1 VGIAELTRNA
11 VDVLPKGEL
20 EKKLAK
26 GRPLRVKLGI
36 DVTSPDIHVGRGI
49 PLQRMRAFQDEGHKA
64 VLIIGD
70 YTTRIGDPSGRSSER
85 PILSDEEIDA
95 NAAVY
100 LEQAKTILLDDPAL
114 LEVRY
119 NGEWLS
125 KLTYA
130 EVVRLGRI
138 ITVAR
143 MLERDDF
150 EKRFRAGE
158 PISVSEL
165 LYPLMQAYDSVA
177 IESDVELGGTDQLY
191 NLLAGRDV
199 MEAYGLEPQVVLT
212 TPLLLSWDGE
222 KMSSSMGN
230 NIPLTAPPEEMFG
243 RTMRIPDSLLPEWYS
258 LVAERPV
265 PAGEPM
271 AAKLELARAIVAR
284 SHGEEAARAAEEHFA
299 RVVQRGEAPED
310 VTEATW
316 DGTDDPVYLPA
327 LLQPSLGQTASHW
340 RRMIDQGGV
349 KMNGEPV
356 AGYEVDRAS
365 LDGALLQAGKRQYLR
380 IRLG

>member
-1 VGIAELTRNA
+1 
-11 VDVLPKGEL
+11 
-20 EKKLAK
+20 
-26 GRPLRVKLGI
+26 
-36 DVTSPDIHVGRGI
+36 
-49 PLQRMRAFQDEGHKA
+49 MRAFQDEGHTA

-258 LVAERPV
+258 LVVERPV
-265 PAGEPM
+265 PEGEPM
-271 AAKLELARAIVAR
+271 TAKLELARAIVAR
-284 SHGEEAARAAEEHFA
+284 SHGEEAAKAAEEHFA
-299 RVVQRGEAPED
+299 RVVQRGEAPEE
-310 VTEATW
+310 VTEVAW
-316 DGTDDPVYLPA
+316 DGVDDPVYLPA